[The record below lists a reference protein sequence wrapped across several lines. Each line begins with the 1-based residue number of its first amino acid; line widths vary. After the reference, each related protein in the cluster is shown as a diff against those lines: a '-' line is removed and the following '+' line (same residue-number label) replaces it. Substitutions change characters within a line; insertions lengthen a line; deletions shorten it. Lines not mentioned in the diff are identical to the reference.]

1 MDVDQRRTALAVDE
15 PGDEAPYTRC
25 AALTRRGTACRGRPG
40 ASGYCPRHAP
50 DPARDVDG
58 PATVFYA
65 RRLDQ
70 EGQDDFAAAAAQE
83 GLGGEVAVLR
93 LHLLRLI
100 GDDPS
105 RWGEIPRVVH
115 ALVRALHE
123 QRGRGDDARAEWDA
137 LVREEGRRLL
147 ARDVPPNY

>member
-1 MDVDQRRTALAVDE
+1 MDVDRTAFAMDE
-15 PGDEAPYTRC
+15 PEDGAAVYTRC

-50 DPARDVDG
+50 ARARDAAARED
-58 PATVFYA
+58 TFYA
-65 RRLDQ
+65 RRLDR
-70 EGQDDFAAAAAQE
+70 EGQDEFAAAAAQE
-83 GLGGEVAVLR
+83 GLEGEVAVLR

-137 LVREEGRRLL
+137 LVRDEGRRLL
-147 ARDVPPNY
+147 ERDVAPEE